1 MDQAR
6 GIRQA
11 EKGAWISILSY
22 IVLSSLKLVM
32 AFIGDSEALRAD
44 GLNNLT
50 DIISSIAVLI
60 GLKIS
65 RKPADDVHR
74 YGHYRAE
81 YISSLIASFIM
92 AGVGIQIIL
101 DAGSAILTSKTTNPD
116 MLTAWTALFSAVS
129 MYFVYRYNKKLAIQ
143 VSSSALTAA
152 AQDNKSDAIVSVGTF
167 IGILGSQLGIAWLD
181 VAFAFIVGL
190 IICKTAFDIFRESSL
205 TLTDGFENG
214 KLEPI
219 QDTIQETEGVI
230 DIKDLKARSY
240 GNKIYIETTILVE
253 PTLTVIESHKISED
267 VEQNISSSYKN
278 AVVHIHIEPYIQEK

>member
-6 GIRQA
+6 GIKQA
-11 EKGAWISILSY
+11 EKGAWISILAY
-22 IVLSSLKLVM
+22 IFLSSLKLVI
-32 AFIGDSEALRAD
+32 ASIGDSEALRAD

-101 DAGSAILTSKTTNPD
+101 DAGSAILTSKTTDPD

-152 AQDNKSDAIVSVGTF
+152 AQDNKSDAIVSIGTF
-167 IGILGSQLGIAWLD
+167 IGILGSQLGISWLD
-181 VAFAFIVGL
+181 VAFAFVVGL

-230 DIKDLKARSY
+230 GIKDLKARSY

-267 VEQNISSSYKN
+267 VEQNISSSYRN
-278 AVVHIHIEPYIQEK
+278 AVVHIHIEPYFQEA